1 MKNISAERIQ
11 SELVKLLISDHP
23 EYIDR
28 AFRLGLTRIFLPEY
42 DAIVG
47 METHSPKHIYTVD
60 VHTQKALCAVPAV
73 PALRLTMLMHDFGKY
88 QTKMTDEKGKTTF
101 KNHAQASSEMAR
113 KILRRLKFD
122 NDTTDRVTR
131 LIRWHSMKY
140 NPEPADARR
149 ALNRVGKDIF
159 EDFLKVQ
166 TADLLAKSPAVI
178 ADGLKLLKA
187 KEILYRQIIDEGQCF
202 EIKTLAVNGR
212 DLIQAGFKDGAGA
225 WTDFGTVDR
234 SGY

>member
-1 MKNISAERIQ
+1 
-11 SELVKLLISDHP
+11 
-23 EYIDR
+23 
-28 AFRLGLTRIFLPEY
+28 
-42 DAIVG
+42 
-47 METHSPKHIYTVD
+47 
-60 VHTQKALCAVPAV
+60 
-73 PALRLTMLMHDFGKY
+73 
-88 QTKMTDEKGKTTF
+88 
-101 KNHAQASSEMAR
+101 
-113 KILRRLKFD
+113 
-122 NDTTDRVTR
+122 
-131 LIRWHSMKY
+131 MKY

-212 DLIQAGFKDGAGA
+212 DLIQAGFKTGPALGQILEQLTEAVIDDQELNTKEQLIRLAL
-225 WTDFGTVDR
+225 DMKNK
-234 SGY
+234 